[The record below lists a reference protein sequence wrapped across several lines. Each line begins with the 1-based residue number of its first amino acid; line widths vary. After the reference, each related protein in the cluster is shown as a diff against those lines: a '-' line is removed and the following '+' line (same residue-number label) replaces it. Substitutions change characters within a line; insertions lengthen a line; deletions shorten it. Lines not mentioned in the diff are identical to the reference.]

1 MTTLTTALLLDAVIV
16 IVLVYCVTAE
26 IGRAHV

>member
-1 MTTLTTALLLDAVIV
+1 MSVGTFNRIALDVSGEST
-16 IVLVYCVTAE
+16 YGTAE